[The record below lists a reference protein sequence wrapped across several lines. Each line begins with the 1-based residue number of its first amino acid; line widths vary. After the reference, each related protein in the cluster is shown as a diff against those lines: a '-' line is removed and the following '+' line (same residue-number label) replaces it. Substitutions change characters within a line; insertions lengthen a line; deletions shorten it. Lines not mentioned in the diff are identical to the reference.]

1 MDVLQQLKPMNWG
14 KIVVLKHKKVFFPHF
29 SPCFSYFCSMTTTT
43 IILLFLFSIGAAFI
57 QRVSGFGFGIF
68 IMTVLPYLMPS
79 YGESTT
85 LSGLLA
91 SVTSLFIVIKMW
103 RYIHWRRLLPVL
115 ATFWIVS
122 FFAVQCISLVGD
134 GTLKRVLGVVLI
146 LVSAYLYFF
155 SKKVKVKATLP
166 VQITAGTLSGL
177 MGGFFGMQGPPVV
190 PYFLASEPT
199 KEGYIAIAQCYFL
212 LGNLGM
218 TLYRANSG
226 FLTPAVGQAWCY
238 GLVAVLIGT
247 YTGNIVFQRISAETL
262 RRIVYLYMAVCGVIA
277 ILS

>member
-1 MDVLQQLKPMNWG
+1 MA
-14 KIVVLKHKKVFFPHF
+14 
-29 SPCFSYFCSMTTTT
+29 TTS
-43 IILLFLFSIGAAFI
+43 ILILFLFSLGAAFV

-79 YGESTT
+79 YGESTA

-91 SVTSLFIVIKMW
+91 SVTSAIIVARMW
-103 RYIHWRRLLPVL
+103 RHIHWRRLLPVL
-115 ATFWIVS
+115 ITFWVVS
-122 FFAVQCISLVGD
+122 YFAVQCIALVGD
-134 GTLKRVLGVVLI
+134 GSLKRILGAVLI

-155 SKKVKVKATLP
+155 SGKVQVRATLP
-166 VQITAGTLSGL
+166 VQITAGTLSGI

-199 KEGYIAIAQCYFL
+199 KEGYVAIAQCYFL

-218 TLYRANSG
+218 TFYRAGSG

-238 GLVAVLIGT
+238 GFVAVLAGT
-247 YTGNIVFQRISAETL
+247 YLGALVFNRISAQTL
-262 RRIVYLYMAVCGVIA
+262 RKVVYFYMAVSGVIA
-277 ILS
+277 LVS

>member
-1 MDVLQQLKPMNWG
+1 MTLGERKSRTFAPTFHV
-14 KIVVLKHKKVFFPHF
+14 
-29 SPCFSYFCSMTTTT
+29 MTTTS
-43 IILLFLFSIGAAFI
+43 ILILFLFSLGAAFV

-79 YGESTT
+79 YGESTA

-91 SVTSLFIVIKMW
+91 SVTSLIIVVRMW
-103 RYIHWRRLLPVL
+103 RHIHWKRLLPVL

-122 FFAVQCISLVGD
+122 YFAVQCISLVGD
-134 GTLKRVLGVVLI
+134 GALKRVLGAVLI
-146 LVSAYLYFF
+146 LVSIYLYFF
-155 SKKVKVKATLP
+155 SKKVQVKATLP
-166 VQITAGTLSGL
+166 VQITAGTLSGV

-199 KEGYIAIAQCYFL
+199 KEGYVAIAQSYFL

-218 TLYRANSG
+218 TFYRAGSG

-238 GLVAVLIGT
+238 GVVAVLIGT
-247 YTGNIVFQRISAETL
+247 YLGTLVFNRISALTL
-262 RRIVYLYMAVCGVIA
+262 RKIVYLYMAVSGVIA
-277 ILS
+277 LL